1 MDPPSESNSADE
13 GMSNNGAYN
22 NYRRKYSNGSQAGAV
37 QRSPS
42 APPLRSNSI
51 DMPSLL
57 NSPSYDDNSRVQG
70 GEDVTNDDLQA
81 MKNMIGDMK
90 KDPSLLYRLSSLPGN
105 DNTSSLPSSPS
116 VGQHPLPNTSL
127 PTSPGRGESGGIHM
141 NMTTGSNSGKRI
153 YTDDATE
160 VSSLGMMSYTDAQ
173 IQHNVSSGKLLVQLG
188 VVDLMNVFNW
198 VSV

>member
-1 MDPPSESNSADE
+1 MDPPSESNSADK
-13 GMSNNGAYN
+13 GMSNNRAYN
-22 NYRRKYSNGSQAGAV
+22 NYRRKYSNGSTAGAA

-57 NSPSYDDNSRVQG
+57 NSPSYDDNKMTTN
-70 GEDVTNDDLQA
+70 EDVTNDDLQA

-90 KDPSLLYRLSSLPGN
+90 KDPSLLYRLSSLPGGN
-105 DNTSSLPSSPS
+105 DTSSLPSSPS
-116 VGQHPLPNTSL
+116 AGQHPLPSTLL
-127 PTSPGRGESGGIHM
+127 PTSPGRGENGGIHM
-141 NMTTGSNSGKRI
+141 NMTTGSASGKRI

-173 IQHNVSSGKLLVQLG
+173 IQHNVSSGK
-188 VVDLMNVFNW
+188 
-198 VSV
+198 

>member
-105 DNTSSLPSSPS
+105 DNNTSSLPSSPS
-116 VGQHPLPNTSL
+116 VGQHPLPNTLL
-127 PTSPGRGESGGIHM
+127 PTSPGRGGESGGIHYS
-141 NMTTGSNSGKRI
+141 TGSASGKKI

-173 IQHNVSSGKLLVQLG
+173 IQHNVSSGKLLV
-188 VVDLMNVFNW
+188 
-198 VSV
+198 

>member
-1 MDPPSESNSADE
+1 MDPPSESFNKADE

-22 NYRRKYSNGSQAGAV
+22 YRRKYSNGSTAGAA

-57 NSPSYDDNSRVQG
+57 NSPSYDDNNMTTN
-70 GEDVTNDDLQA
+70 EDVTNDDLQA

-90 KDPSLLYRLSSLPGN
+90 KDPSLLYRLSSLPGGN
-105 DNTSSLPSSPS
+105 DTSSLPSSPS
-116 VGQHPLPNTSL
+116 AGQHPLPSTLL
-127 PTSPGRGESGGIHM
+127 PTSPGRGENGGIHM
-141 NMTTGSNSGKRI
+141 NMTTGSASGKRI

-173 IQHNVSSGKLLVQLG
+173 IQHNVSSGK
-188 VVDLMNVFNW
+188 
-198 VSV
+198 

>member
-1 MDPPSESNSADE
+1 MDPPSESSSADE
-13 GMSNNGAYN
+13 GMSDDNGTYN

-51 DMPSLL
+51 DMSSLL
-57 NSPSYDDNSRVQG
+57 NSPSYDDDNMTTN
-70 GEDVTNDDLQA
+70 EDVTNDDLQA

-116 VGQHPLPNTSL
+116 VGQHPLPSTLL
-127 PTSPGRGESGGIHM
+127 PTSPGRGDNGGIH
-141 NMTTGSNSGKRI
+141 
-153 YTDDATE
+153 
-160 VSSLGMMSYTDAQ
+160 
-173 IQHNVSSGKLLVQLG
+173 
-188 VVDLMNVFNW
+188 
-198 VSV
+198 